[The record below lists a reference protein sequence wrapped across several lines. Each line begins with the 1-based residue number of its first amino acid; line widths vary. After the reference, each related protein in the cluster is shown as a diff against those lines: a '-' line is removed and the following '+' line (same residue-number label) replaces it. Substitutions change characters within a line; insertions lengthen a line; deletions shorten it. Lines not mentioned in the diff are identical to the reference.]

1 MYHAAYNILSAR
13 AEQLDEDELYHHGIL
28 GQKWGVRRYQ
38 NEDGT
43 RTPAGKKRYAE
54 NYSEEQRSRDRQVYS
69 KGAERRINK
78 AMLEGESI
86 QTARSR
92 EADRIARYRETANN
106 VRRQPIKQAGGTIG
120 GIAGALLAKP
130 AVDAVSRYVNS
141 PVMRDTP
148 FNRFISANRSSINKG
163 LNFLNST
170 QGMAVRTA
178 IGGMAGSMIGGTL
191 IPETASKAVMRAGGY
206 KPEKRRY

>member
-1 MYHAAYNILSAR
+1 MSYLI
-13 AEQLDEDELYHHGIL
+13 EDELYHHGVL

-69 KGAERRINK
+69 KGAEKRINK
-78 AMLEGESI
+78 AMLNGESI
-86 QTARSR
+86 QGARSR

-106 VRRQPIKQAGGTIG
+106 VRRREVKEAGAMAG
-120 GIAGALLAKP
+120 GIAGVMLAKP
-130 AVDAVSRYVNS
+130 VANAIYRGSVNAGYFLS
-141 PVMRDTP
+141 KYGNNPIARVGTGATLAIAKGSDFLRKDTP
-148 FNRFISANRSSINKG
+148 ESRAIRSVIGSSIG
-163 LNFLNST
+163 AT
-170 QGMAVRTA
+170 
-178 IGGMAGSMIGGTL
+178 IGGQVM
-191 IPETASKAVMRAGGY
+191 PETASKVVMRAGGY